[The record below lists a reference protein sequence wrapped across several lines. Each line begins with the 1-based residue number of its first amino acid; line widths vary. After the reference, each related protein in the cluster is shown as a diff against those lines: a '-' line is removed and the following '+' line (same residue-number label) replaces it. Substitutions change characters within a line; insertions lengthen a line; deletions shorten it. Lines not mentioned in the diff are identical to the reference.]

1 MVSLILLPALAL
13 SERLEVEYS
22 RQSTMKTTTLSVN
35 ILGKDTKRPDIMPR
49 REPGDKRD
57 DSRL

>member
-1 MVSLILLPALAL
+1 
-13 SERLEVEYS
+13 LEVEYS

-35 ILGKDTKRPDIMPR
+35 ILGKDAKRPDIMPR